1 MSASI
6 RLSFF
11 GAAGEVTGSCY
22 LVETPT
28 ARVLVDF
35 GLHQGGHEAELRN
48 HRPPPI
54 DARRLDAVVLTH
66 AHIDHCGRLPLLVT
80 QGYRAE
86 IHCTAATADLATIL
100 LRDSAKI
107 QEEDAMRDA
116 YRANRRGETAMPA
129 LYTRDECERVFP
141 MFNPLAYE
149 APREIAPGVTVRLVD
164 AGHIL
169 GSASV
174 EMKIVAPGREPLT
187 IFFSGDI
194 GQRGSPL
201 LRDFTP
207 PGATPPTPSVTPD
220 VVVMES
226 TYGDRD
232 HKPLQSSLDEFADV
246 VALAQ
251 ESRGK
256 ILVPAFAVGRTQNL
270 IYQLGDMLREGRIR
284 PIPVFVDSPMAV
296 DATELYARHRAL
308 FDKEAWAL
316 IDSGTSPLKFP
327 GLRLLRTGEE
337 SRMLNTLEG
346 PAMIIAASGMCTGG
360 RIMHHLKHHLWR
372 VGTHVVIAGYQ
383 AAGSVGRQLVDGAHR
398 VMIMGEP
405 IIVRAK
411 IHTIGGFSAHA
422 GQADLLR
429 WAAPLKG
436 TGARLFLTHGE
447 RAPRQTLASKLKQF
461 IGIEARMPEYHEG
474 VDL

>member
-1 MSASI
+1 MPPSI

-22 LVETPT
+22 LVETSS

-35 GLHQGGHEAELRN
+35 GLHQGGREAEMRN
-48 HRPPPI
+48 HNRPPI
-54 DARRLDAVVLTH
+54 EARHLDAVVLTH

-80 QGYRAE
+80 EGYRGE
-86 IHCTAATADLATIL
+86 IHCTPATADLTTIL
-100 LRDSAKI
+100 LRDSANI
-107 QEEDAMRDA
+107 QEEDALRDA
-116 YRANRRGETAMPA
+116 YRAARRGETAMPA
-129 LYTRDECERVFP
+129 LYSRDEAERVFP

-149 APREIAPGVTVRLVD
+149 TPREIAPGITVRLLD

-174 EMKIVAPGREPLT
+174 EMKIVTQGREPYT

-207 PGATPPTPSVTPD
+207 PNTKPPSPPVEPD
-220 VVVMES
+220 AVVMES

-232 HKPLQSSLDEFADV
+232 HKPIQFSCDEFASV
-246 VALAQ
+246 ITQAQ

-256 ILVPAFAVGRTQNL
+256 VLVPAFAVGRTQNL
-270 IYQLGDMLREGRIR
+270 VYQLGELLRASRIR

-308 FDKEAWAL
+308 FDDEAWA
-316 IDSGTSPLKFP
+316 IIENGDSPLKFP
-327 GLRLLRTGEE
+327 GLKLLRSGEE
-337 SRMLNTLEG
+337 SRQLNTMDG
-346 PAMIIAASGMCTGG
+346 PAIIIAASGMCTGG
-360 RIMHHLKHHLWR
+360 RIMHHLRHHLWR
-372 VGTHVVIAGYQ
+372 VDTHVVIAGYQ
-383 AAGSVGRQLVDGAHR
+383 SAGSVGRQLVDGAHR
-398 VMIMGEP
+398 VMVMGEP

-422 GQADLLR
+422 GQSDLLR
-429 WAAPLKG
+429 WAAPLKN
-436 TGARLFLTHGE
+436 TKTRIFLTHGE
-447 RAPRQTLASKLKQF
+447 RAPRQTLASKLKQS
-461 IGIEARMPEYHEG
+461 INLEPHLPEFHE
-474 VDL
+474 VVEL